1 MCINCYDR
9 IITDKELLQKCP
21 MCRHDIFENL
31 NHILYV
37 SMDDCTNEA
46 NITNVTNINNMI
58 NSSNLITVTNL
69 TNLTNLTN
77 ETRETNI
84 DNLYDFES
92 FGDYDNNCVCTY
104 YYFFRLFKNIL
115 LFLFILSI
123 SVLLIV
129 ILGFIAKT
137 LYK

>member
-1 MCINCYDR
+1 MCVNCYNR

-21 MCRHDIFENL
+21 ICRHDIFENL

-37 SMDDCTNEA
+37 SMDDLINVSNEA
-46 NITNVTNINNMI
+46 NINNAINLTN
-58 NSSNLITVTNL
+58 VTNL

-77 ETRETNI
+77 VTHETNI

-104 YYFFRLFKNIL
+104 NYFFTLFKNIL
-115 LFLFILSI
+115 LFLFIISI